1 MEIGFS
7 KGTVFPERY
16 HVAPLTSPRQV
27 RHAISYVPNNWR
39 RHREDLAGLAQTRAS
54 IDPYASGV
62 RFDGWKRRGP
72 FIPPEGYLPLQTV
85 YPQTW
90 LLTVGWRRHGPID
103 PREVPGPID
112 EAVVRPTW
120 ANAAVAPMPSTS
132 R

>member
-7 KGTVFPERY
+7 EGTVFPERY

-90 LLTVGWRRHGPID
+90 RAHRRVAPAWADRSTGGAGAHRRG
-103 PREVPGPID
+103 
-112 EAVVRPTW
+112 VVRPTW